1 MQPGDAVMTIRWK
14 VLAAPAVAVAFMLLL
29 AALGYTVMQRQ
40 QGAMQD
46 MAESRFGN
54 FAFAAQQSDQL
65 AAVHSGAY
73 RFFTWIENLDDAR
86 MEQTIKALIGKVDA
100 VAAAVKRFGEGGGLV
115 EEERSV
121 IGKAALALAT
131 YRKDLFTALD
141 LGSGDAKMG
150 MVAMQTAD
158 QRYLEASA
166 VLGLWVRLEESL
178 AKQRSERAQAE
189 SRRIALAS
197 VIVVLLAVALVVI
210 ASLWLTRVIMR
221 PVDEAR
227 ALAEAIAGGDLTR
240 EIRPQK
246 PDELGQL
253 LASLGAMQSRLKQMI
268 GGIGTS
274 ADQVTTAA
282 GRLAAAARDVS
293 TSSGAQTQAASATAA
308 AVEQMSVSIAQV
320 SDNAEA
326 ARQMAQQTAEVS
338 QSGLARVSDAS
349 QEVQRIESSITK
361 FSQDIRELEHQAGQI
376 GSIALLIKDI
386 AEQTNL
392 LALNAAIE
400 AARAGEQGRGF
411 AVVADE
417 VRKLAE
423 RTAAA
428 TSDIKTKIDSIQ
440 TKTSSAAQTMTGV
453 NQQVARGVQV
463 IGDLVAPLEQ
473 LNASA
478 GRALSNLVELSDAT
492 KEQSQASNQI
502 AQNVEKIVDMAEE
515 NNSAVKQS
523 AQASEELSRLAQGLL
538 GMVRNFKA

>member
-1 MQPGDAVMTIRWK
+1 MTIRWK
-14 VLAAPAVAVAFMLLL
+14 VLAAPAIAVAFMLLL
-29 AALGYTVMQRQ
+29 AALGYAVLQRQ
-40 QGAMQD
+40 QGAMQE
-46 MAESRFGN
+46 MAGSRFGN
-54 FAFAAQQSDQL
+54 FAFAARQSDEL

-73 RFFTWIENLDDAR
+73 RFFTWIEDLGEAKV
-86 MEQTIKALIGKVDA
+86 EQTIKTLMARVDA
-100 VAAAVKRFGEGGGLV
+100 VAAAVKRFGAGEGLV

-121 IGKAALALAT
+121 IGKAALALAG

-158 QRYLEASA
+158 QRYQEASA
-166 VLGLWVRLEESL
+166 LFGQWVRLEESL
-178 AKQRSERAQAE
+178 AKQRSERAQVE
-189 SRRIALAS
+189 SRRVELVS
-197 VIVVLLAVALVVI
+197 VLVVLLAVGLVVI

-227 ALAEAIAGGDLTR
+227 ALAEAIAAGDLSR

-246 PDELGQL
+246 PDELGRL
-253 LASLGAMQSRLKQMI
+253 LGSLGVMQSNLKQMI

-274 ADQVTTAA
+274 AGQVTAAA
-282 GRLAAAARDVS
+282 GKLAAAAREVS
-293 TSSGAQTQAASATAA
+293 TSSGAQTEAASATAA
-308 AVEQMSVSIAQV
+308 AVEEMSVSIAQV
-320 SDNAEA
+320 SENAEA
-326 ARQMAQQTAEVS
+326 ARKVAQQTAEVS
-338 QSGLARVSDAS
+338 QSGLARVGDAS
-349 QEVQRIESSITK
+349 QEVQRIESSITR
-361 FSQDIRELEHQAGQI
+361 FSQDVRELEREAGQI

-428 TSDIKTKIDSIQ
+428 TNEIKTTIDSIQ
-440 TKTSSAAQTMTGV
+440 AKTASAAQTMSGV
-453 NQQVARGVQV
+453 NGQVARGVQV

-492 KEQSQASNQI
+492 REQSQASTQI
-502 AQNVEKIVDMAEE
+502 AQNVEKIVGMAED
-515 NNSAVKQS
+515 NNAAVRQS
-523 AQASEELSRLAQGLL
+523 AQASEELSGLAQGLL
-538 GMVRNFKA
+538 GMVRNFKS